1 MFEQINDYLVAA
13 YFYKKV
19 MTLSKL
25 IKEYSYYV
33 LKIKLSFEDIIRKYF
48 LFCRHFCKIIK
59 NI

>member
-33 LKIKLSFEDIIRKYF
+33 LKIKLG
-48 LFCRHFCKIIK
+48 
-59 NI
+59 